1 MSIQLRVSAFVNYLA
16 SIEVD
21 KHSCENIY
29 STDDY
34 DAQLRRENLNVYLNQ
49 MIDLAP
55 RLLLIGEAPGYAGC
69 RLTGVPFT
77 SEKIISTNP
86 FFKTQGYKTIN
97 DKNKLCAEQ
106 SATIVWNEL
115 NRHRIKPL
123 IWNIFPFHPYKPG
136 DVLTNRAPNAK
147 EVELGFHILQ
157 ELQQLFQI
165 EKIGAVGRKAA
176 QMLEKNNI
184 PCQYIRHPANGGKR
198 EFVKGLKEFISE

>member
-34 DAQLRRENLNVYLNQ
+34 DAQLRRGNLNRYLNQ
-49 MIDLAP
+49 MIDITP
-55 RLLLIGEAPGYAGC
+55 KILLVGEAPGYTGC

-77 SEKIISTNP
+77 SEQILKNNP
-86 FFKTQGYKTIN
+86 FFRVNDYQTIN
-97 DKNKLCAEQ
+97 DESRLCGEQ

-115 NRHRIKPL
+115 NKYTTKPL
-123 IWNIFPFHPYKPG
+123 IWNIFPFHPFKPG
-136 DVLTNRAPNAK
+136 NVLSNRAPNVK
-147 EVELGFHILQ
+147 EIELGFNIFQ
-157 ELQQLFQI
+157 ELKELFQI
-165 EKIGAVGRKAA
+165 EKIGAVGKKPAK
-176 QMLEKNNI
+176 MLEKNNI

-198 EFVKGLKEFISE
+198 KFVAGLKEFISE